1 MGSTMQQVADMAGV
15 SKATVSRVLN
25 GLGVKPETEQK
36 VKAVME
42 KLQYR
47 PHRFARGLASHK
59 TGFLGVVTPSL
70 NPFVAAVLTGME
82 DEARRQGKL
91 ITLGVFS
98 SGDNENRE
106 AIRALTDPPVVDGLL
121 FFLPTAPMEGLIKS
135 LLQVNFPLVVASERR
150 FENMVSSVIIDNF
163 NGAKQATEYLIGKGH
178 RRIGFITGW
187 PELSDSQDRQQGYE
201 QALQEAGIQTDPSLV
216 LPGNYTIPAGEE
228 AAKKFLAMSDPP
240 TAVFAANDAMAIG
253 VLKILESEKRE
264 GAFAV
269 LGFDDIEMAAF
280 VRPALTTVGYD
291 LFELG
296 SQAVHKL
303 MQRVRGEEKVHSTL
317 QLKTHLVIR
326 DSA

>member
-1 MGSTMQQVADMAGV
+1 MGVTMQQVAEMAGV

-25 GLGVKPETEQK
+25 GLGVKAETEHK
-36 VKAVME
+36 VKQVME

-47 PHRFARGLASHK
+47 PHRFARGLASHT

-82 DEARRQGKL
+82 DEARRHGKL

-98 SGDNENRE
+98 TDDSDNRE

-121 FFLPTAPMEGLIKS
+121 FFLPTLSMESLIRTMAQKD
-135 LLQVNFPLVVASERR
+135 FPLVVASERR
-150 FENMVSSVIIDNF
+150 FENLVSSVIIDNF
-163 NGAKQATEYLIGKGH
+163 NGAKQAVDYLIGKGH

-187 PELSDSQDRQQGYE
+187 TQLSDSQDRQKGYE
-201 QALQEAGIQTDPSLV
+201 QALRDAGIRPEPSLV
-216 LPGNYTIPAGEE
+216 LQGNYTIPSGEE
-228 AAKKFLAMSDPP
+228 AARKFLSMPYPP

-253 VLKILESEKRE
+253 VLKVLETEKRE
-264 GAFAV
+264 KAFAV
-269 LGFDDIEMAAF
+269 MGFDDIEMAAF
-280 VRPALTTVGYD
+280 VRPALTTVGYN

-303 MQRVRGEEKVHSTL
+303 MQRVRGEEKICSTL
-317 QLKTHLVIR
+317 QLKTHLIIR